1 MSWFGDVGNFELFNL
16 KGMGKQIKDNPARLL
31 YGSADP
37 FSTKVW
43 NKALGR
49 DDKPLVDQWGGAA
62 DHRYDDA
69 EEAGI
74 NTGPG
79 KTMHGVAKTI
89 AGIFA
94 GGAASGAMGGG
105 AAAAG
110 AGGAAAGGAAAGT
123 GATAAGTTAAG
134 TGAAGGGLLGGTAA
148 AGTAAPAAAGTAA
161 PSTGLLS
168 TFGQYKPAFDAAATG
183 VQMSGLLD
191 PQQQDAPAPVPE
203 QMQGGSQ
210 TLATIAAQGAPA
222 TVQAGMQERARRRA
236 MMRGGW

>member
-43 NKALGR
+43 NKVLGR

-94 GGAASGAMGGG
+94 GGAAAGAMGGG
-105 AAAAG
+105 AS
-110 AGGAAAGGAAAGT
+110 
-123 GATAAGTTAAG
+123 AAG
-134 TGAAGGGLLGGTAA
+134 TGAAN
-148 AGTAAPAAAGTAA
+148 AGTAASAAPWVDGAGTIVAPAAGTGSGAIGGL
-161 PSTGLLS
+161 PQSGGLLS
-168 TFGQYKPAFDAAATG
+168 SANSAMTEYKPLLDASSTG
-183 VQMSGLLD
+183 IQMSGLLNPKQE
-191 PQQQDAPAPVPE
+191 PQPV
-203 QMQGGSQ
+203 QVDQAKGGAE
-210 TLATIAAQGAPA
+210 TMAAIAGQGAPA